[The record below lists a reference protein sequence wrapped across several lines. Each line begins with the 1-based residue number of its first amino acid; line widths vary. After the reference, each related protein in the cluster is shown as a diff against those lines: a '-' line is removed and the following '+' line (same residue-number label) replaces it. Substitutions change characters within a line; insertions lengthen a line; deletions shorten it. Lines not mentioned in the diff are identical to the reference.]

1 MGFKPLPP
9 KLCGLESYNADGT
22 EKGVELMEACCEGM
36 EMLDCDHLYRPSGMA
51 WEDIAE
57 FARDEQLWLRTY
69 TQAWHMATENGQ
81 DLKYLDQ
88 IAGPASEELSDEES
102 IECQDIDDNIICG

>member
-1 MGFKPLPP
+1 MFEKGIDLDPTEVNCCGWTKKTALSVMGFKPLPP

-69 TQAWHMATENGQ
+69 T
-81 DLKYLDQ
+81 
-88 IAGPASEELSDEES
+88 
-102 IECQDIDDNIICG
+102 